1 MLIVHHMKTSL
12 GSKATVTK
20 HHRRLFLHVLT
31 NLSYLKIQDC
41 FFFFILTTSVKIVL
55 FSGGLCLCYCLYNIT
70 RNYLLIEEERK

>member
-1 MLIVHHMKTSL
+1 MLIVHHMKMSL

-41 FFFFILTTSVKIVL
+41 FFFILTTSVKIIL

-70 RNYLLIEEERK
+70 RN